1 MNNFEQKIQGIDR
14 HIIHYNS
21 IHKVQTSKQNI
32 LLWNIHVVRPKIE
45 KENRMLPGRVTMA
58 YILFLKLD
66 DGYMSVTFMLQFSA
80 HMNLYSLL
88 YNIFSNYFQGNY
100 HMY

>member
-1 MNNFEQKIQGIDR
+1 
-14 HIIHYNS
+14 
-21 IHKVQTSKQNI
+21 
-32 LLWNIHVVRPKIE
+32 
-45 KENRMLPGRVTMA
+45 MA

-80 HMNLYSLL
+80 NMNLYSLL
-88 YNIFSNYFQGNY
+88 YNVFSKYFQGNY

>member
-1 MNNFEQKIQGIDR
+1 M
-14 HIIHYNS
+14 
-21 IHKVQTSKQNI
+21 V
-32 LLWNIHVVRPKIE
+32 
-45 KENRMLPGRVTMA
+45 

-66 DGYMSVTFMLQFSA
+66 DGYMSVTSMLQFSA

-88 YNIFSNYFQGNY
+88 YNVFCKYFQGNY